1 MEPIA
6 YLALEIKQRE
16 LDSRLL
22 VAAYLLNSGVA
33 VVFGQQWS
41 IFANS
46 AALPPG
52 VVLFK
57 TVNAIQ
63 AANMANFR
71 AAGHLVT
78 ATDEEVLC
86 CHKDDQCFLEVF
98 SPTAADNCDLFFAQ
112 SDAHKGAIERAFPKL
127 AGKTRVTGNTRID
140 FLAPSRLAIH
150 RQEAEQIVRQYGPYV
165 LFNTNYG
172 QTNSIWRSMDD
183 VVQIAGKAGMVNLMD
198 PKSVE
203 EYKAKLEWERRNCKE
218 MINLMVWS
226 IKNCPR
232 HKIILRPH
240 PSERVDY
247 WREQFQG
254 QSDRFVVIPRSNP
267 HPWLLGADLVVH
279 TTCTTGLE
287 AKILGRPI
295 VNLAPLRHPTFD
307 YITDWSM
314 PTFTTWQDA
323 AAAISEFLDR
333 NKGPIVENEDKYDQ
347 VLTDHFWKY
356 KEGSAAARV
365 AQAMKELLK
374 SHDSRSIREFKP
386 YFRQPGF
393 RTYARNDT
401 LRDKFTLSQD
411 ELIGRIKQVLALA
424 GLKVNINL
432 SQLDDSVF
440 LLFPK

>member
-22 VAAYLLNSGVA
+22 VAAHLLNSGVA

-71 AAGHLVT
+71 AHGHLVT

-86 CHKDDQCFLEVF
+86 CHKDDHCFLEVF
-98 SPTAADNCDLFFAQ
+98 SQVAADNCDLFFAQ
-112 SDAHKGAIERAFPKL
+112 SDAHKGAIERAFPSL
-127 AGKTRVTGNTRID
+127 RGKTRVMGNTRID

-150 RQEAEQIVRQYGPYV
+150 RQEAEQIARIQGHYI

-172 QTNSIWRSMDD
+172 QTNSIWRNMDD
-183 VVQIAGKAGMVNLMD
+183 VVQIAGKAGLVNLKD
-198 PKSVE
+198 PKSVD
-203 EYKAKLEWERRNCKE
+203 EYKAKLDWER
-218 MINLMVWS
+218 
-226 IKNCPR
+226 KNCEEMTKLMTWAIKSCTR
-232 HKIILRPH
+232 HKVILRPH
-240 PSERVDY
+240 PAERIDY
-247 WREQFQG
+247 WREQFNG
-254 QSDRFVVIPRSNP
+254 QSDRFVIVPRSNP

-287 AKILGRPI
+287 AKILGRPV

-314 PTFTTWQDA
+314 PTFATWQDA

-333 NKGPIVENEDKYDQ
+333 NTGPVVEGEEKYDQ
-347 VLTDHFWKY
+347 VLTDHFWQY
-356 KEGSAAARV
+356 KEGTAAVRVAAA
-365 AQAMKELLK
+365 MNELLT
-374 SHDSRSIREFKP
+374 SRNARSLREFKP

-393 RTYARNDT
+393 RAYPRNDT
-401 LRDKFTLSQD
+401 LKDKFTLSQD
-411 ELIGRIKQVLALA
+411 ELIGRAKQVLALA
-424 GLKVNINL
+424 GLKANINL
-432 SQLDDSVF
+432 AQLDDSVF
-440 LLFPK
+440 LLLPK